1 MKEEGVT
8 TVKVGVTP
16 NGTATTSLPAKSLT
30 VPLKNLT

>member
-8 TVKVGVTP
+8 TLIVGVSS

-30 VPLKNLT
+30 VPLENLT